1 MPRHTAWRSRILMA
15 LPFSSL
21 AAIDSEAPSA
31 GTDPVLGKKFIKA
44 VRRGSGVTKAALRFK
59 QYGGKYGSD
68 DELAAGLGG
77 YKTRQERLGRPVP
90 STAQALG
97 THAATQQGDGGAVA
111 ASVGDKRSRRRS
123 KRHSTGSRPS
133 QNTIA
138 SPAGQDH
145 APQPQQRLPRVTTLQ
160 RVTAQLL
167 QDDEEQGEAAAPSEQ
182 TAQQPASAATARV
195 ATRKDTKRLLEAA
208 TDGNLQVTRQI
219 VESEGI
225 APNVKGQVRVWCG
238 AHRRAAQGVLAV
250 NPCVP
255 AHRRVKPPLCKQQQL
270 ASGTQW
276 STSSSKARPWL
287 SKTVQ
292 GTQCCTMRAR

>member
-44 VRRGSGVTKAALRFK
+44 VRRGSGVAKAALRFK

-77 YKTRQERLGRPVP
+77 YKTRQERLGQPVP

-123 KRHSTGSRPS
+123 KRHSTGS
-133 QNTIA
+133 QNTA
-138 SPAGQDH
+138 TSPAGQNH

-225 APNVKGQVRVWCG
+225 APNVKGQVSVRCG
-238 AHRRAAQGVLAV
+238 AH
-250 NPCVP
+250 
-255 AHRRVKPPLCKQQQL
+255 
-270 ASGTQW
+270 
-276 STSSSKARPWL
+276 
-287 SKTVQ
+287 
-292 GTQCCTMRAR
+292 

>member
-1 MPRHTAWRSRILMA
+1 MRHTVWRSRILMA

-31 GTDPVLGKKFIKA
+31 GTDPVLGKNFIKA
-44 VRRGSGVTKAALRFK
+44 VRRGSGVAKAALRFK

-68 DELAAGLGG
+68 DELAGGLGG

-90 STAQALG
+90 SAAQALG
-97 THAATQQGDGGAVA
+97 THATTQQGDGA
-111 ASVGDKRSRRRS
+111 AAAIVGDKRSRRRS
-123 KRHSTGSRPS
+123 KRHSTGS
-133 QNTIA
+133 QNTA
-138 SPAGQDH
+138 TSPAGQDH

-195 ATRKDTKRLLEAA
+195 ATRKDTKKLLEAA

-225 APNVKGQVRVWCG
+225 APNVKGQVSVWCG

-255 AHRRVKPPLCKQQQL
+255 THRRVKPPLCKQQQL

-276 STSSSKARPWL
+276 STSSSKARRWL
-287 SKTVQ
+287 SKTAV